1 MAKNDPAQDRYNPPG
16 TMSRDFDKTS
26 FSEVD
31 VNDLFWQTDGEKENN
46 PWRKVSETQAQNLK
60 SQTTHTFQSNTVVF
74 QKV

>member
-1 MAKNDPAQDRYNPPG
+1 MAINDPANDRYNPPG

-60 SQTTHTFQSNTVVF
+60 SQTTHSFQPNTIVF
-74 QKV
+74 QRV